1 MNEWSNLTRECVNYE
16 SCKRRDDAEQKKRT
30 TTMTIRKKQTVQSVH
45 TLALRLFTMKKNHS
59 KKPATSSDTADP
71 QPQDCRQPWGLT
83 KTLIV
88 VIGGCC
94 VVSAFVNIL
103 HAHNTTHGTAV
114 HQAMKEFLEE
124 TPNMIQRK
132 SNGPPQS
139 AVEAIDTH
147 NQAEDEEEPPERGH
161 HYNEEEHQT
170 NANGVPSTRA
180 HLSCAKHG
188 GPEDEFAQ
196 EMVYWQDIPSDARYV
211 SPFHSKHG
219 QEKRYMVRWVA
230 PDV

>member
-1 MNEWSNLTRECVNYE
+1 MAKTR
-16 SCKRRDDAEQKKRT
+16 SRT
-30 TTMTIRKKQTVQSVH
+30 
-45 TLALRLFTMKKNHS
+45 
-59 KKPATSSDTADP
+59 PATTPNTGDP
-71 QPQDCRQPWGLT
+71 QPQARQQPWGLT
-83 KTLIV
+83 QMLIV

-103 HAHNTTHGTAV
+103 HAHNTTHDTAV

-124 TPNMIQRK
+124 TPNMIKRK
-132 SNGPPQS
+132 SNGPPQ
-139 AVEAIDTH
+139 EAAKVIDMH
-147 NQAEDEEEPPERGH
+147 QEDEGEPPERGH
-161 HYNEEEHQT
+161 HYNEEEHKT
-170 NANGVPSTRA
+170 DANGAPSALVA

-188 GPEDEFAQ
+188 GPDDQFAQ

-230 PDV
+230 PIYENSYSFTNCVF